1 MKDVILKAV
10 ANPPKLFWGPV
21 LPTALNAGL
30 QIPFMFMAIGMGD
43 INPLVFLVSIVL
55 GHLIVVALG
64 AKDPHLSGM
73 IQACGQTNVVPQ
85 NLYKVKGHKFE
96 P

>member
-1 MKDVILKAV
+1 MRDIILKAV

-30 QIPFMFMAIGMGD
+30 QIPFMFMAIGIFDM
-43 INPLVFLVSIVL
+43 NPLIFMITIVL
-55 GHLIVVALG
+55 GHLVVVGLG

-73 IQACGQTNVVPQ
+73 IQAFGQTNVVSH
-85 NLYKVKGHKFE
+85 NLYKEKGHKFE

>member
-1 MKDVILKAV
+1 MRDIILKAV

-21 LPTALNAGL
+21 LPTAINAGL
-30 QIPFMFMAIGMGD
+30 QIPFMFMSVGIWQV
-43 INPLVFLVSIVL
+43 NPLIFIITIVL
-55 GHLIVVALG
+55 GHLVVVAVG

-73 IQACGQTNVVPQ
+73 IQAFGNTNMVTT
-85 NLYKVKGHKFE
+85 NLYKVKGRKFE

>member
-1 MKDVILKAV
+1 MRDIILKAV

-21 LPTALNAGL
+21 LPAALNAGI
-30 QIPFMFMAIGMGD
+30 QIPFMFMAIGIWQ
-43 INPLVFLVSIVL
+43 INPLIFIISIVI

-64 AKDPHLSGM
+64 SKDPHLSGM
-73 IQACGQTNVVPQ
+73 LQAFGTTNMPST
-85 NLYKVKGHKFE
+85 NLYRVKGRKFE

>member
-1 MKDVILKAV
+1 MRDIILKAV

-21 LPTALNAGL
+21 LPTAINAGL
-30 QIPFMFMAIGMGD
+30 QIPFMFMSVGIWQ
-43 INPLVFLVSIVL
+43 INPLIFIITIVL
-55 GHLIVVALG
+55 GHLVVVALG

-73 IQACGQTNVVPQ
+73 MQAFGNTNMVTT
-85 NLYKVKGHKFE
+85 NLYKAKGRKFE

>member
-1 MKDVILKAV
+1 MRDIILKAV

-21 LPTALNAGL
+21 LPTAINAGL
-30 QIPFMFMAIGMGD
+30 QIPFMFMSVGIWQL
-43 INPLVFLVSIVL
+43 NPLIFIITIVL
-55 GHLIVVALG
+55 GHLVVVALG

-73 IQACGQTNVVPQ
+73 IQAFGSTNIVTT
-85 NLYKVKGHKFE
+85 NLYKVKGRKFE

>member
-10 ANPPKLFWGPV
+10 ANPPNLFWGPV

-43 INPLVFLVSIVL
+43 INHLVFLVSIVL

-73 IQACGQTNVVPQ
+73 IQAFGQTNVVPQ

>member
-1 MKDVILKAV
+1 MKDIILKAV

-21 LPTALNAGL
+21 LPAALNAGL
-30 QIPFMFMAIGMGD
+30 QIPFMFMSIGLWQV
-43 INPLVFLVSIVL
+43 NPLFWIVSIVL
-55 GHLIVVALG
+55 GHLIVVGLG

-73 IQACGQTNVVPQ
+73 LQAFGTTNIASK
-85 NLYKVKGHKFE
+85 NLYRVKGRKFE